1 MRMARNKQ
9 LNLFHVEPD
18 RPSFEDLGNENGG
31 MFWYARDFMGMLGY
45 ESYSAFQ
52 KPINKAIAT
61 CTALNIPILENFQQT
76 HRVLGGETVAD
87 LKLTRYAC
95 YLVAINGDVH
105 KPEVAAAQAYFVTM
119 AEAFRQYLQ
128 GVENVERV
136 QTREEISVQERSLGA
151 LANHAGVADFALFQ
165 NAGYRGMYCMNLS
178 QLRQRKGVTAD
189 RSVLDFMGSEE
200 LAANLFR
207 ITQTSAKIR
216 NEGLHGQQ
224 PLEGAAYDVGRTV
237 RKTMIEL
244 SGHTPESLPPAE
256 DIKDVRRDLKQV
268 KKEFGKLDKP
278 DKKQLPPSFEYPD

>member
-1 MRMARNKQ
+1 MRMARHRQ

-18 RPSFEDLGNENGG
+18 RPSFEDLGNQNGG
-31 MFWYARDFMGMLGY
+31 TFWYARDFMGMLGY

-61 CTALNIPILENFQQT
+61 CTALNIPVVENFQQT
-76 HRVLGGETVAD
+76 QREIAGQVVPD
-87 LKLTRYAC
+87 LKLTRFAC

-105 KPEVAAAQAYFVTM
+105 KPEVASAQAYFITM

-136 QTREEISVQERSLGA
+136 QTREEISVQERSLSQ
-151 LANHAGVADFALFQ
+151 LAGNAGLEDFPLFQ
-165 NAGYRGMYCMNLS
+165 NAGYRGMYCMNVS
-178 QLRQRKGVTAD
+178 QLRHLKGVASD
-189 RSVLDFMGSEE
+189 RSVLDFMGREE

-207 ITQTSAKIR
+207 ITQTGAKIR
-216 NEGLHGQQ
+216 NEDLHGQV
-224 PLEGAAYDVGRTV
+224 PLENAAYEVGRTV

-244 SGHTPESLPPAE
+244 SGHTPESLPAAE
-256 DIKDVRRDLKQV
+256 DIKEVRKDIKQA

-278 DKKQLPPSFEYPD
+278 GKKELPPPFEYPD